1 VVFDAVMYTI
11 LDAEECT
18 NDVVDDPIYEPIDDI
33 EHYEPND
40 KRGRMWPE
48 KGLGSRDREHMLLQ
62 CPDTGYPSGDLSP

>member
-1 VVFDAVMYTI
+1 MYTI

-18 NDVVDDPIYEPIDDI
+18 NDLIDDPIYEPIDHI

-48 KGLGSRDREHMLLQ
+48 KGLGPRDREHML
-62 CPDTGYPSGDLSP
+62 S